1 MKLKIVKSHLANKKY
16 DAIFTYEDG
25 KTKTIPFGAS
35 NFSDFTIH
43 HDKNRRSLYIS
54 RHSKN
59 EQFNDPMTAGS
70 LSRWILWGD
79 SINLETNIR
88 NFKQK
93 FNLK

>member
-1 MKLKIVKSHLANKKY
+1 MKLKIVISHLANKKL
-16 DAIFTYEDG
+16 DAIFTYDDG
-25 KTKTIPFGAS
+25 NTKTIPFGSS

-43 HDKNRRSLYIS
+43 RDKNRRSLYIS

-59 EQFNDPMTAGS
+59 EHFNQPMTAGS

-88 NFKQK
+88 SFKKK